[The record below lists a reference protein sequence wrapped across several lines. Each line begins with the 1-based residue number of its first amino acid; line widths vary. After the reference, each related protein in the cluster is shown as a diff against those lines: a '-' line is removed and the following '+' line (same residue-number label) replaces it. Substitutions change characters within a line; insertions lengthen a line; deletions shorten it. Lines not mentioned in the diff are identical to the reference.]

1 MLKRVTLHR
10 IPPLCLVILSLS
22 AIMLTGCKPEA
33 PTPRPVVA
41 KSSSSVQIQSSSSI
55 EVLAAD
61 TAVVDTLV
69 KDTVT
74 QSSSSEV
81 SSSSIEQ
88 SSSSEEAALSSS
100 ESEPIV
106 DTVAAVMTDSAIQ
119 EVPIE
124 DPPQEIPSDT
134 IKDTVETATP
144 PVDTSLCADAPAT
157 VLCDKRDGQLYRT
170 IHIGSQVWMAQN
182 LNYAVTNSWCYR
194 NSLENCSNYGR
205 LYQWAAAM
213 NLEKTY
219 SHASAGDLVEAKHQG
234 ICPEG
239 WYIPSDKDMEVLVH
253 YVQES
258 NKAAGVPAEEVGTS
272 LRKETGWEEND
283 EEILGTNRYGFAAVP
298 AGYRDANGSF
308 AFLGEEAD
316 FWVAEEEPN
325 GTQAPHWN
333 LYYANQTFSGEYR
346 NLKTF
351 AFSVRCI
358 KK

>member
-1 MLKRVTLHR
+1 
-10 IPPLCLVILSLS
+10 
-22 AIMLTGCKPEA
+22 
-33 PTPRPVVA
+33 VA

-74 QSSSSEV
+74 QSSSSEF

-88 SSSSEEAALSSS
+88 SSSSEEAVLSSS
-100 ESEPIV
+100 ESEPVV
-106 DTVAAVMTDSAIQ
+106 DTVAAVMTDSSTQ
-119 EVPIE
+119 EVPVE
-124 DPPQEIPSDT
+124 EPPQEAPSDT

-213 NLEKTY
+213 NLEKTF

-283 EEILGTNRYGFAAVP
+283 EEILGTNRYGFAAIP
-298 AGYRDANGSF
+298 AGYRDANGAF

-316 FWVAEEEPN
+316 FWVAEEESN
-325 GTQAPHWN
+325 GTQASHWS
-333 LYYANQTFSGEYR
+333 LYYANQAFSGEFR

-351 AFSVRCI
+351 AFSIRCL